1 MSERYNLRTIL
12 TNINHNGCSDAVD
25 KILIPRIQRAYAQGR
40 KNESGIRA
48 SILED
53 IFGALRSGTLLELNF
68 IYGTVRNGVFE
79 LLDGQQRL
87 TTLYLIHWYVA
98 CREKRLE
105 EISGM
110 LRKFSYET
118 RHTSADFCEGLSSY
132 CYEKTE
138 GQTVSQAIRKR
149 ISWYFK
155 SFDLDS
161 TVESM
166 LRMLDS
172 IEKKYDE
179 AHDTLLF
186 DNLDN
191 LQFYVLCLDD
201 FKLTDELYIKMN
213 ARGLPLTPF
222 ENFKADLIN
231 FMKDSGAFDD
241 IVTYDGHDIPLYLRI
256 AAELDGK
263 WADIFWDDDDYL
275 NIDKNEYDEDNE
287 DYSVK
292 YFRFFYRFFASR
304 FVTRYS
310 TEIQGKDMNGVSA
323 FQFFYKDSEDQ
334 RLDRYARFSPYLDIL
349 KGDDSAIKVMETILN
364 TLTEHYQ
371 KDIKPLMTPPWGS
384 DDWDFF
390 SPVLQGGKGF
400 SLQRRIVFSAI
411 CDYIEYFKSFDAAEF
426 AKIMR
431 VVWNVVENTDVTGV
445 PVMTNL
451 ERTFNV
457 MIRSAATSG
466 KEFYS
471 FLASFHEADRLTD
484 GSAGERSLPLNEEIT
499 KAGYIIENEEWL
511 PLFLE
516 AEKNPFC
523 RGMVG
528 FFLRQNSSDTPEMFK
543 RRLGYVNEFFG
554 EKGVCAKYA
563 EEGDHILLRALIS
576 RVDDIDRINSRYFTD
591 ESEAKYNALRILL
604 SNAKSQSVRN
614 YMCEVLEKES
624 LDDVLNSFKDA
635 TGSEISFKIPYD
647 DNWRPRIS
655 TAFKRL
661 YSNPNY
667 LNWGIRRKAF
677 RLYCRDSN
685 YYLLEPNT
693 STNLVLMS
701 TNRDEIIKNLI
712 DDGWAVQNTVWD
724 RSGKTQREIYD
735 EYGFFIGYNV
745 VLEKELKGWKV
756 RLSFS
761 TNSKLFASV
770 YCSEDD
776 IEPLVAEFGEISREA
791 VKESSPERHSITEPI
806 SYDISIPVEDI
817 KAGLFGEEGVITRLP
832 AKP

>member
-12 TNINHNGCSDAVD
+12 SNINHNGRCDAVD

-53 IFGALRSGTLLELNF
+53 IFGALRSGDLLELNF
-68 IYGTVRNGVFE
+68 IYGTVRDSVFE

-105 EISGM
+105 EISGI

-118 RHTSADFCEGLSSY
+118 RHTSADFCEGLSNYS
-132 CYEKTE
+132 YEKTE

-172 IEKKYDE
+172 IEEKYDE
-179 AHDTLLF
+179 DPDTLLF

-231 FMKDSGAFDD
+231 FMKDNGAFDD

-275 NIDKNEYDEDNE
+275 NIDKNEYDEENE

-310 TEIQGKDMNGVSA
+310 AEILGKDMNSVST
-323 FQFFYKDSEDQ
+323 FQFFYKDSEEQ
-334 RLDRYARFSPYLDIL
+334 KLDRYARFSPYLGIL
-349 KGDDSAIKVMETILN
+349 KGDISPISVMEKILN
-364 TLTEHYQ
+364 TFTDHYQ
-371 KDIKPLMTPPWGS
+371 KDIKPLMTPPWGA

-411 CDYIEYFKSFDAAEF
+411 CDYIEHFETFDAAEF
-426 AKIMR
+426 AKVMR
-431 VVWNVVENTDVTGV
+431 VIWNVVENTDVTGV
-445 PVMTNL
+445 PVVTNL
-451 ERTFNV
+451 ERTFYV
-457 MIRSAATSG
+457 MIKSAAASG

-484 GSAGERSLPLNEEIT
+484 ASAGERSLPLNEEIV
-499 KAGYIIENEEWL
+499 KAGYIIKNDEWL
-511 PLFLE
+511 SLFKE

-528 FFLRQNSSDTPEMFK
+528 FFLRQDFSDSPEMFR

-554 EKGVCAKYA
+554 EKGVNSRFA
-563 EEGDHILLRALIS
+563 ETGDHILLRALIS
-576 RVDDIDRINSRYFTD
+576 KVNDIDRINSRYFTD

-604 SNAKSQSVRN
+604 SNAKNQSVRD
-614 YMCEVLEKES
+614 YMCEVLEKDS
-624 LDDVLNSFKDA
+624 LDAILNSLKEA
-635 TGSEISFKIPYD
+635 VESEISFKIPYD
-647 DNWRPRIS
+647 DNWRPRIAM
-655 TAFKRL
+655 AFRRL

-667 LNWGIRRKAF
+667 LNWGIQRKAF

-693 STNLVLMS
+693 STNLVLLS
-701 TNRDEIIKNLI
+701 SNRDQVIKDLI

-724 RSGKTQREIYD
+724 RSGKTQVEIFE

-761 TNSKLFASV
+761 TNSKLYASV
-770 YCSEDD
+770 YCGED
-776 IEPLVAEFGEISREA
+776 ETEQLVTVFGEISREA
-791 VKESSPERHSITEPI
+791 VKESSPERHSITGPI
-806 SYDISIPVEDI
+806 SYDISVPVEEVKECI
-817 KAGLFGEEGVITRLP
+817 FGEAGVITRLP
-832 AKP
+832 QKQ